1 MKTVTHLLLI
11 VVLAACAQP
20 SSEVP
25 HADEMDHEEALH
37 AGMDMSEAG
46 VSDVVEAFRAA
57 IVAQDS
63 TTASGLLAEDVQIV
77 ESGGVETR
85 EGYLSHHFKSDGAF
99 LSAMTRAPLTADV
112 HLSGASAWSVS
123 TSRLSGSFRDRE
135 VDITSAELMVLEHAE
150 GGWKVSAVHW
160 SSRSN

>member
-63 TTASGLLAEDVQIV
+63 TTASGDMPGSCVRGVDQAAILA
-77 ESGGVETR
+77 G
-85 EGYLSHHFKSDGAF
+85 
-99 LSAMTRAPLTADV
+99 
-112 HLSGASAWSVS
+112 
-123 TSRLSGSFRDRE
+123 
-135 VDITSAELMVLEHAE
+135 
-150 GGWKVSAVHW
+150 
-160 SSRSN
+160 